1 VCMEL
6 RDTIG
11 AAPLKITPIPFMR
24 FPKLVLRTLGV
35 CYGLLMWNGMINRI
49 RSALSVP
56 QAYQLFWHAVAG
68 PRYIRTLVEEHIR
81 PTTACRILDIGCEPG
96 TAVPYLGVCEYEDL
110 LEAPPVLPGVRLSSK
125 LLRGGYCG

>member
-81 PTTACRILDIGCEPG
+81 PNYGMSHSGYWLRARHSC
-96 TAVPYLGVCEYEDL
+96 AVPWS
-110 LEAPPVLPGVRLSSK
+110 VRV
-125 LLRGGYCG
+125 